1 MEKHPYDGDTGKP
14 EEDLALKFLG
24 SEDLSMHQ
32 EGDPTE
38 LMREVVKEI
47 VRKKY
52 VLKGLELATKESIP
66 VYTRVLS
73 DTQVYD
79 AEQMIKWQEGN
90 EVGECVVT
98 ILIPFL
104 C

>member
-1 MEKHPYDGDTGKP
+1 MEKHPYDGDKP
-14 EEDLALKFLG
+14 EENSALRFLG
-24 SEDLSMHQ
+24 FEDLSMSP
-32 EGDPTE
+32 EEDPTE
-38 LMREVVKEI
+38 LMRKVVKEI

-52 VLKGLELATKESIP
+52 VSKGLELATKESIP

-79 AEQMIKWQEGN
+79 AEQMIKWQEKN